1 MAMAASVV
9 LAATTAAVMLAVQR
23 LRVGS
28 MGAF

>member
-9 LAATTAAVMLAVQR
+9 LAATTAVVMFAVQR

-28 MGAF
+28 VGAF